1 MNFTEIS
8 TVSDLLKENEKQSL
22 YEIAVDAAGEL
33 TFAEGK
39 ELALH
44 LISCLGTM
52 HDNMVQQQMEEGETD
67 SAIAWAKD
75 EQKLHT
81 TWDLLNSVETD

>member
-33 TFAEGK
+33 SFAEGK

-44 LISCLGTM
+44 LIACLGTM
-52 HDNMVQQQMEEGETD
+52 HDGMAQQQMGEGDTE

-75 EQKLHT
+75 EQKLHSA
-81 TWDLLNSVETD
+81 WDLLNSVEID

>member
-22 YEIAVDAAGEL
+22 YDIAVDAAGEL
-33 TFAEGK
+33 SFAEGK
-39 ELALH
+39 SLALY
-44 LISCLGTM
+44 LISCLGSM
-52 HDNMVQQQMEEGETD
+52 HDDMVKQQMGEGETE
-67 SAIAWAKD
+67 SAVAWAKD

-81 TWDLLNSVETD
+81 TWELLNSVEID